1 MTTTFQYVKM
11 QESESLDTITRA
23 QLEKLNKKY
32 PWLIRATVFFKQEN
46 TSDPAR
52 QTCEIELSAPG
63 PRLYATSTDIHFET
77 AMKETISDLDQQLR
91 KRKEVLKSH

>member
-11 QESESLDTITRA
+11 QESESLDAMTRT

-46 TSDPAR
+46 TSDPAH
-52 QTCEIELSAPG
+52 QTCEIELSGPG
-63 PRLYATSTDIHFET
+63 PRLYATTTDIHFES
-77 AMKETISDLDQQLR
+77 AMRETISDLERQLR
-91 KRKEVLKSH
+91 KRKEVFKSH